1 MKISSFLATGLG
13 VFLFAGAASAAT
25 TTYEATLNGPNAG
38 NAGST
43 ATGTATVV
51 LDDVAKT
58 LEVSITYMGFTSPA
72 DDARIYTGACG
83 EQGTRIAT
91 IVTEPVSTSDT
102 TQGTATTDPDPTKR
116 PTVDDEQITAIKD
129 GNAFVTISSE
139 GAFAFPE
146 FEIRGQ
152 LHLADTADVTCLTN
166 TPVDAGTTTPVDA
179 GTTTPTTPDTTTTV
193 DDGGCNSSG
202 TGTNGSSGIVALGL
216 GLAVYGIARKRMKKA

>member
-25 TTYEATLNGPNAG
+25 STYEATLNGPNAG

-43 ATGTATVV
+43 ATGTATVI

-58 LEVSITYMGFTSPA
+58 LEVSIFYEGFTQPA
-72 DDARIYTGACG
+72 DDSRIYTGACG
-83 EQGTRIAT
+83 EEGTRIA
-91 IVTEPVSTSDT
+91 VVNTEPVSDSDK

-116 PTVDDEQITAIKD
+116 PTVDDEAIAAIKA

-139 GAFAFPE
+139 GAFAFPQ

-152 LHLADTADVTCLTN
+152 LHLEGTADVTCLT
-166 TPVDAGTTTPVDA
+166 TADAGTTTPTPDA
-179 GTTTPTTPDTTTTV
+179 GTTTPTTPSDTTTTI
-193 DDGGCNSSG
+193 DDGGCNTSG